1 MRHLRKLLILCGLLA
16 PSACTPPP
24 EVHEPLDVGSRRQL
38 LLDESWFDHSKGV
51 ELTLHRPVPR
61 ETVIQCDRPWEG
73 KSLHYTSVV
82 EDGGRYQMWYRV
94 SIGDPRVDSPGDT
107 VLTCYAESR
116 DGIVW
121 EKPGLGRYEFKG
133 STDNNIL
140 GPPEDFT
147 NISVLLDPNQE
158 PGSSTR
164 YKMISRVNG
173 ISGYVSA
180 DGIAWEPVAT
190 NPLLSNGPFDS
201 HNTLLWDDE
210 RERYVIYLRG
220 IDSSVPGP
228 FKGGRRAIRR
238 AESPDFLHWT
248 EPKLVFTA
256 DEQDP
261 SDFNLY
267 TNAAV
272 KYSRA
277 ASAFFMFPM
286 ILYTDRSYPG
296 TPYPG
301 LSDVRFAY
309 SRDGI
314 RWERNYREPY
324 LTPGP
329 DERNW
334 LDRNPIV
341 GQGVIRTGP
350 GELSLYYSDL
360 FRDRES
366 RIRRATLRADGFVSV
381 DGPYEG
387 WGEFTTRPI
396 ILQGKELELNYKTSG
411 GGAIQV
417 EIRNEQGETFD
428 GFQLEDCLLLVGDR
442 IDGVVQ
448 WKSGA
453 DLSSLAGNPVRLRMR
468 LRDAEIYAFRFRP

>member
-16 PSACTPPP
+16 PLACTSPP
-24 EVHEPLDVGSRRQL
+24 EVREPLDVGSRRQL
-38 LLDESWFDHSKGV
+38 LLDEAWFDHIEGV

-73 KSLHYTSVV
+73 KSLHYTSVLK
-82 EDGGRYQMWYRV
+82 DGGRFRMWYRV
-94 SIGDPRVDSPGDT
+94 SIGDPRVDAPEDT

-121 EKPGLGRYEFKG
+121 DKPDLGRFEFEG
-133 STDNNIL
+133 STQNNIL

-158 PGSSTR
+158 EGSKTR

-201 HNTLLWDDE
+201 HNILLWDDE

-220 IDSSVPGP
+220 VDPSVPGP

-238 AESPDFLHWT
+238 SESSDFLHWT

-256 DEQDP
+256 DGQDP

-286 ILYTDRSYPG
+286 ILYTDRAYPG
-296 TPYPG
+296 APYPG

-314 RWERNYREPY
+314 HWERNYRQPF
-324 LTPGP
+324 LMPGP

-334 LDRNPIV
+334 LDRNPIL

-360 FRDRES
+360 YRERAS
-366 RIRRATLRADGFVSV
+366 RIRRCTLRTDGFVSV

-387 WGEFTTRPI
+387 WGEFTTRP
-396 ILQGKELELNYKTSG
+396 LVFQGKELELNYKTSG

-417 EIRNEQGETFD
+417 EIRNEQGEAWD
-428 GFQLEDCLLLVGDR
+428 GFQLEDCLPLVGDR

-453 DLSSLAGNPVRLRMR
+453 DLSSLAGNPVRLRVR
-468 LRDAEIYAFRFRP
+468 LRDAGIYAFRFRP

>member
-1 MRHLRKLLILCGLLA
+1 MRHVRTLLILGGLLA
-16 PSACTPPP
+16 PSACSPPP
-24 EVHEPLDVGSRRQL
+24 EVREPLDVGSRRQL
-38 LLDESWFDHSKGV
+38 LLDESWFDHSDNL
-51 ELTLHRPVPR
+51 ELTLHRPTPG
-61 ETVIQCDRPWEG
+61 ETIIQCDRPWEG
-73 KSLHYTSVV
+73 KSLHYTTVL
-82 EDGGRYQMWYRV
+82 EEGGRFRMWYRV
-94 SIGDPRVDSPGDT
+94 SIGDPRVDAPEDT

-116 DGIVW
+116 DGIIW
-121 EKPGLGRYEFKG
+121 EKPDLGRYEFEG
-133 STDNNIL
+133 STQNNIL

-158 PGSSTR
+158 EGSKTR
-164 YKMISRVNG
+164 YKMISRVHG

-180 DGIAWEPVAT
+180 DGIAWDPVAT

-201 HNTLLWDDE
+201 HNILLWDDE

-220 IDSSVPGP
+220 VDPSVPGP

-238 AESPDFLHWT
+238 SESSDFLHWT

-261 SDFNLY
+261 PDFHLY

-296 TPYPG
+296 APYPG

-314 RWERNYREPY
+314 QWERNYREPF

-341 GQGVIRTGP
+341 GQGLIQTGP
-350 GELSLYYSDL
+350 GELSLYFSDL
-360 FRDRES
+360 YRERES
-366 RIRRATLRADGFVSV
+366 RIRRCTLRADGFVSV

-387 WGEFTTRPI
+387 WGEFTTRP
-396 ILQGKELELNYKTSG
+396 LLFQGKELELNYKTSG

-417 EIRNEQGETFD
+417 EIRNEQGETLD
-428 GFQLEDCLLLVGDR
+428 GFQLEDCLPLAGDR

-453 DLSSLAGNPVRLRMR
+453 DLSGLSGKPVRLRVR
-468 LRDAEIYAFRFRP
+468 LRDASIYAFRFRP